1 MKSYL
6 KQGIIN
12 QYKMRIRSAYP
23 SISNLEVS
31 YVKDAIKNGWGI
43 KRNLYTDRLIKY
55 FSKYLNLKYILPVI
69 NCTSAIHLALLSAGI
84 KKGDEVIVPDLT
96 WISSASPL
104 LYIGAIPVFVD
115 VDENT
120 LCIDSKKI
128 EKAINKKTKA
138 IIAVDLLGNMPRYKV
153 LKKISKK
160 YNLVLIEDA
169 AESIGAKFKGEK
181 AGTFGEVS
189 VFSFN
194 ATKLVMSGQ
203 GGVLATNNKKI
214 YLKAKNL
221 SNHGIDRELNKK
233 YYWTSQL
240 GFNYNITNLQ
250 SACAYAQ
257 VKRINELIRYK
268 KKIYKLYK
276 KHFKNIKNVKLTS
289 IDKYS
294 DQTFWIVYA
303 VLNKKINKEKICD
316 KFKKY
321 KIDMRPM
328 FYLLS
333 SMPIFNKRNSIKKIN
348 PVAKNISQN
357 SLCLPNGY
365 DLNENKIKYIA
376 SIFKKVVN

>member
-1 MKSYL
+1 
-6 KQGIIN
+6 
-12 QYKMRIRSAYP
+12 MRIRSAYP
-23 SISNLEVS
+23 SVSNLEVS
-31 YVKDAIKNGWGI
+31 YVKDAIKNGWGS
-43 KRNLYTDRLIKY
+43 KRNLYTDKLIKH
-55 FSKYLNLKYILPVI
+55 FSKYLNIKYILPVM

-120 LCIDSKKI
+120 LCIDTTKI
-128 EKAINKKTKA
+128 EKVINKKTKA
-138 IIAVDLLGNMPRYKV
+138 IIAVDLLGNMPRYDL
-153 LKKISKK
+153 LKKISRKF
-160 YNLVLIEDA
+160 NLTLIEDA
-169 AESIGAKFKGEK
+169 AESIGAKFKGKK

-203 GGVLATNNKKI
+203 GGVLATNNKQI
-214 YLKAKNL
+214 YLKAKYL

-240 GFNYNITNLQ
+240 GFNYNITNTQ

-257 VKRINELIRYK
+257 LKRINELIKYK
-268 KKIYKLYK
+268 KNIYKLYK
-276 KHFKNIKNVKLTS
+276 KHFRNIKNVKITS

-294 DQTFWIVYA
+294 NQTFWIVYA
-303 VLNKKINKEKICD
+303 IINKKINKEKICD

-333 SMPIFNKRNSIKKIN
+333 SMPIFKKKNSKNIIN
-348 PVAKNISQN
+348 PVANNISQN

-365 DLNENKIKYIA
+365 DLNENKIKYI
-376 SIFKKVVN
+376 SKVFKKVFN